1 MDLAS
6 VLCIFQNVSLILVT
20 YVVGTRWNCLIEAI
34 PMCIYNVYQ
43 FNKCV
48 FFTINFVYNLLN
60 YFFNVS
66 VQ

>member
-1 MDLAS
+1 MDLTS

-34 PMCIYNVYQ
+34 PMCIYNVCQ

-48 FFTINFVYNLLN
+48 FFTINFFYNLLN
-60 YFFNVS
+60 YVFNVS